1 MIAVVGEGHWSR
13 FAQGLKVAALGLL
26 VTACSAVD
34 GAQEPVPAATSVQAE
49 DTGLHPITGLEV
61 RPVTVVSSDTRHV
74 FKTEMALSP
83 QAQQRGLMFRE
94 TLADDEAMLFPN
106 EIPQTRSFWMKNTP
120 IALDIIFIA
129 PDRRI
134 ANIETA
140 VPYSLE
146 SVPSAGDVIGVFEIR
161 GGLAGELGI
170 APGDTVEWEL
180 P

>member
-1 MIAVVGEGHWSR
+1 MVGEGLWSR

-26 VTACSAVD
+26 VSACSAVD
-34 GAQEPVPAATSVQAE
+34 GAQEPVPAATSVQTE

-61 RPVTVVSSDTRHV
+61 RPVTIVSGDTRHV

-146 SVPSAGDVIGVFEIR
+146 SVPSAGEVIGVFEIR

-170 APGDTVEWEL
+170 APGDKVEWEL